1 MYPEF
6 LYFGSSVEPF
16 HPEIWDDVRAIFPSL
31 WTYWPPSGIRRASTD
46 RLDMMAQTYPALSV
60 DTSLE
65 PDIIDPIIFQNLTLY
80 TMNEVQTQ
88 LIALQIHQLN
98 LIAEEKEQKGFR
110 STMKLDYRVL
120 DLLSPEELL
129 ELIQIVGDEIE
140 SRKNN
145 V

>member
-1 MYPEF
+1 
-6 LYFGSSVEPF
+6 
-16 HPEIWDDVRAIFPSL
+16 
-31 WTYWPPSGIRRASTD
+31 
-46 RLDMMAQTYPALSV
+46 
-60 DTSLE
+60 
-65 PDIIDPIIFQNLTLY
+65 
-80 TMNEVQTQ
+80 MNEVQTQ